1 MISTGGKE
9 FRRRPFSPELGSG
22 AIPGAARV
30 ELRDGGR
37 GVVPGPEVKLRR
49 RVAGPG
55 MQRGG
60 VAVVAQLL
68 CTTERGEAAAR
79 VRWWLARGG

>member
-1 MISTGGKE
+1 MISTGGEE

-30 ELRDGGR
+30 ELRDGGC
-37 GVVPGPEVKLRR
+37 GVVPGLEVKLRW
-49 RVAGPG
+49 RVARPG
-55 MQRGG
+55 MERGG
-60 VAVVAQLL
+60 VATAAQLL
-68 CTTERGEAAAR
+68 CTAERGEAAAR

>member
-1 MISTGGKE
+1 MISTGGEE

-37 GVVPGPEVKLRR
+37 GVVPRPEAKLRWW
-49 RVAGPG
+49 VARPG

-60 VAVVAQLL
+60 VAAAEQR
-68 CTTERGEAAAR
+68 CGDAAR
-79 VRWWLARGG
+79 PGGGGG

>member
-1 MISTGGKE
+1 MISTGGEE

-30 ELRDGGR
+30 ELGDGGR
-37 GVVPGPEVKLRR
+37 GVVPGPEVKLPWW
-49 RVAGPG
+49 VARPG

-60 VAVVAQLL
+60 VAAGRSSSALL
-68 CTTERGEAAAR
+68 DEGRRRLGFA
-79 VRWWLARGG
+79 GG